1 MEDASAME
9 LDTSRLRELNPDHLH
24 QLSASSNPPRLTRL
38 RAAQR
43 RLAFARS
50 ELGNPA
56 GSAMGMLSPDLVEL
70 VGAFVVTRVPEW
82 AEIEIQNCVTILCGT
97 CPDGRAR
104 DFSPALKSLGV
115 PAAAEDIEAKFH
127 YILDAADEGT
137 LLQTLLK
144 LLEDSHYYVEDLRI
158 FAKKLYVR
166 TPAVTKRLDGAMAE
180 AQRIV
185 RAHFSRASV
194 DR

>member
-1 MEDASAME
+1 ME
-9 LDTSRLRELNPDHLH
+9 LDTSRLRELNPDHLY

-38 RAAQR
+38 RATQR
-43 RLAFARS
+43 RLAFARA
-50 ELGNPA
+50 LLGGNPA
-56 GSAMGMLSPDLVEL
+56 GASAMGMLSPDLLEL
-70 VGAFVVTRVPEW
+70 VGAFVVTQVPEW
-82 AEIEIQNCVTILCGT
+82 AETEIQNCVTILCGT
-97 CPDGRAR
+97 RPDGRAR

-185 RAHFSRASV
+185 RAQFSCER
-194 DR
+194 